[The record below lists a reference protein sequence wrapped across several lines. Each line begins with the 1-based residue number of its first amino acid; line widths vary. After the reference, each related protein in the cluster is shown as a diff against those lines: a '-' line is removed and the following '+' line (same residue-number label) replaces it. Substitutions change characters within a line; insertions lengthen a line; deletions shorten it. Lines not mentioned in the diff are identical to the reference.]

1 MSRSASRPPQLAD
14 AADVEEWA
22 RRMFARSDF
31 ARLVR
36 TLIGESNDQVV
47 ELQMR
52 GGEGSEVPGYDGRVV
67 AGKGTPFVPEGKS
80 VWELGTGEHPDKKA
94 SDDYRTRAKNPLGEV
109 QAETTFVF
117 VTPRRWPEKDDW
129 IKRRQRRSPW
139 KAIRVF
145 DVDDIETAF
154 GQAPGAHYTFS
165 ETIGKPAFGVQG
177 LERWWSG
184 FSSSTNPILT
194 SELALAGRQP
204 EAQELLRILEGDVT
218 RTVIAAAS
226 REDVFAFIAA
236 SVSAAEESLRLYLFG
251 RALIVKDAAALR
263 SLDHATK
270 LLILLP
276 YGDALQREAEL
287 MRSHH
292 IVFVTLRD
300 MPANIK
306 LGGVHVGQFAALLEK
321 AGVPKDRAQSL
332 AVTASRSLIAFQ
344 RQASIVG
351 ITPRPQWRD
360 WLHTVMYRRAWLAG
374 GWAELRSGDVAVM
387 DTLLGQSLDSA
398 LPQLREAAGGEDP
411 IFAEVG
417 NIWSVISPE
426 ATWDYAKPQLT
437 LADLKAL
444 EHAAQEV
451 LGAVDPKQELPVEQR
466 WAAAIY
472 GKSRIHSESLRIGI
486 ATTLAL
492 LGAYG
497 DEIVGGGGITAR
509 AWTEGVVHQLLDRAN
524 RDQTGDLWTSLGD
537 VLPLLAEAAPA
548 QFLTAVDRGSHRTE
562 PVLAKL
568 FSDTDTGFSIT
579 SGHPP
584 LLWALESLAWSP
596 EHFALTMEM
605 LAQLTELDPGG
616 RLANRPKASYI
627 SVLMP
632 TFPQT
637 SATPDARLAVLD
649 SLRERHPAIAWNILL
664 HLIPAFL
671 GGGSFNHEPRFRA
684 WKTWKTMAPQ
694 PPGQEVWQMI
704 KGVFED
710 LMSILDAS
718 PEHWAEMI
726 KRIPDLPPESRAE
739 LYRKLGQLSDE
750 PHA

>member
-1 MSRSASRPPQLAD
+1 MP
-14 AADVEEWA
+14 
-22 RRMFARSDF
+22 ARSDF

-36 TLIGESNDQVV
+36 GLISESNDQVAD
-47 ELQMR
+47 LDMR
-52 GGEGSEVPGYDGRVV
+52 GGEGSEVPGYDGRVT
-67 AGKGTPFVPEGKS
+67 ANKGTPFVPEGRS
-80 VWELGTGEHPDKKA
+80 VWELGTGEDPAAKA
-94 SDDYRTRAKNPLGEV
+94 SKDYRTRTRSALGEV
-109 QAETTFVF
+109 QADTTFVF
-117 VTPRRWPEKDDW
+117 VTPRRWPDKDQW
-129 IKRRQRRSPW
+129 IRRRLKKSPW
-139 KAIRVF
+139 KSIRVF
-145 DVDDIETAF
+145 DVDNIEQVF
-154 GQAPGAHYTFS
+154 DQAPGTHYTFS

-177 LERWWSG
+177 LELWWSG
-184 FSSSTNPILT
+184 FASSTNPNLT
-194 SELALAGRQP
+194 SELVLAGRQP
-204 EAQELLRILEGDVT
+204 EAQELPRILEGDVT

-236 SVSAAEESLRLYLFG
+236 SVSAAEESLRLDLFS

-263 SLDHATK
+263 NLDHATK

-276 YGDALQREAEL
+276 YDDALQREAEL

-321 AGVPKDRAQSL
+321 ASVPKDRAHTL
-332 AVTASRSLIAFQ
+332 ALTASRSLVAFQ
-344 RQASIVG
+344 RQASIGG

-387 DTLLGQSLDSA
+387 DTLLGQSLESA
-398 LPQLREAAGGEDP
+398 LTHLREAAGGEDP

-426 ATWDYAKPQLT
+426 ATWDYAKQQLT
-437 LADLKAL
+437 LPDLRVL
-444 EHAAQEV
+444 EHAVQEV
-451 LGAVDPKQELPVEQR
+451 LGAVDPKLELPVEQR
-466 WAAAIY
+466 WAAAVY
-472 GKSRIHSESLRIGI
+472 GKSRIHSESLRTGI

-492 LGAYG
+492 LGSYG
-497 DEIVGGGGITAR
+497 EEIVAGGGVTAR

-524 RDQTGDLWTSLGD
+524 GDQTGDLWTSLGD
-537 VLPLLAEAAPA
+537 VLPLLAEAAPE
-548 QFLTAVDRGSHRTE
+548 QFLRAVDRGSHGTE

-568 FSDTDTGFSIT
+568 FTDTDTGFSIT

-596 EHFALTMEM
+596 EHFAFTMEM
-605 LAQLTELDPGG
+605 LAHLTELDPGG
-616 RLANRPKASYI
+616 RLANRPKASYV

-637 SATPDARLAVLD
+637 SATLDARLDVLD
-649 SLRERHPAIAWNILL
+649 SLRDRHPTIAWNILL
-664 HLIPAFL
+664 HLIPAFM

-694 PPGQEVWQMI
+694 PPAQEVWQVI
-704 KGVFED
+704 KGVFEG

-718 PEHWAEMI
+718 PEHWPEMI
-726 KRIPDLPPESRAE
+726 ERIPDLPTESRAE
-739 LYRKLGQLSDE
+739 LYRKLGQLGDE
-750 PHA
+750 SHA

>member
-1 MSRSASRPPQLAD
+1 
-14 AADVEEWA
+14 
-22 RRMFARSDF
+22 MFARSDF

-36 TLIGESNDQVV
+36 SLISESNDQIV

-52 GGEGSEVPGYDGRVV
+52 GGEGSELPGFDGRVV
-67 AGKGTPFVPEGKS
+67 AGKGTPFVPDGRS
-80 VWELGTGEHPDKKA
+80 VWELGTGEDPAAKA
-94 SDDYRTRAKNPLGEV
+94 GEDYRTRSDEPLGEV
-109 QAETTFVF
+109 QADTTFVF

-129 IKRRQRRSPW
+129 ISRRQKDSPW

-165 ETIGKPAFGVQG
+165 ETIGKAAHGVQG
-177 LERWWSG
+177 LERWWSD
-184 FSSSTNPILT
+184 FASSTNPNLT
-194 SELALAGRQP
+194 PELVLAGRQS
-204 EAQELLRILEGDVT
+204 EAQELLRILDGDAT

-236 SVSAAEESLRLYLFG
+236 SVSAADESLRLHLFG

-276 YGDALQREAEL
+276 YDDVLQREAEA

-292 IVFVTLRD
+292 IVFVTLHD

-306 LGGVHVGQFAALLEK
+306 LGGVHIGQFTALLEG
-321 AGVPKDRAQSL
+321 ASVPNDRANSL
-332 AVTASRSLIAFQ
+332 ALTASRSLVAFQ
-344 RQASIVG
+344 RQASAVG

-360 WLHTVMYRRAWLAG
+360 WLHTVMYLRAWLAG
-374 GWAELRSGDVAVM
+374 GWAELKSGDVAVM
-387 DTLLGQSLDSA
+387 DALLGQSLESA
-398 LPQLREAAGGEDP
+398 LPHLREAAGGEDP

-417 NIWSVISPE
+417 NIWRVISPE

-444 EHAAQEV
+444 EHAMQEV
-451 LGAVDPKQELPVEQR
+451 LGAVDPKLELPVEQR

-472 GKSRIHSESLRIGI
+472 GKSRVHSESLRTGI

-497 DEIVGGGGITAR
+497 DEVVGGGGITAR
-509 AWTEGVVHQLLDRAN
+509 AWTEVVVHQLLGRAN
-524 RDQTGDLWTSLGD
+524 RDQSGDLWTSLGD

-548 QFLTAVDRGSHRTE
+548 QFLTAVDRGSHGAE

-568 FSDTDTGFSIT
+568 FTDTDTGFSIT

-596 EHFALTMEM
+596 DHFALTMEM
-605 LAQLTELDPGG
+605 LAHLTELDPGG
-616 RLANRPKASYI
+616 RLVNRPKASYI

-637 SATPDARLAVLD
+637 SATPNARLDVLD

-664 HLIPAFL
+664 HLLPAFL

-694 PPGQEVWQMI
+694 PPPQDVWQMI
-704 KGVFED
+704 KGIFED
-710 LMSILDAS
+710 LISIVDLS
-718 PEHWAEMI
+718 PEHWPEI
-726 KRIPDLPPESRAE
+726 IERIPDLPTESRKE
-739 LYRKLGQLSDE
+739 LYRKLGQLGDE